1 MAMAGQKVSA
11 QDARMIGLVHE
22 VLPDDGFHEA
32 VHERVKKIIELPAEA
47 LGAAKLAVD
56 LVAHTDKATG
66 RDIER
71 LANTQLI
78 LERNARY
85 KAEEG

>member
-1 MAMAGQKVSA
+1 
-11 QDARMIGLVHE
+11 
-22 VLPDDGFHEA
+22 
-32 VHERVKKIIELPAEA
+32 